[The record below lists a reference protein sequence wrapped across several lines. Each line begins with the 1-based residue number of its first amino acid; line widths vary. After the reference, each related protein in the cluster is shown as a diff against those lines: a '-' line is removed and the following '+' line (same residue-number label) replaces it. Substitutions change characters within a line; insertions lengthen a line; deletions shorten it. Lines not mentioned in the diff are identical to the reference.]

1 MALLVTYRAP
11 ALESVQNPT
20 ARDAILKGHAMMS
33 IWAANPGVAR
43 NIRRIEEGMVRQ
55 GLLATND
62 PAASSANSAAASVPP
77 VVVHQQGVLSDI
89 SIQRVAG
96 ASSGPAVEQGPL
108 VRERMGLGMVMEHV
122 LDSNP
127 ALDVRTATVHANQ
140 SIMSGSNAVQHRQ
153 Q

>member
-20 ARDAILKGHAMMS
+20 ARAAILKGHAMMS

-62 PAASSANSAAASVPP
+62 PAASSANSAASVPP

-108 VRERMGLGMVMEHV
+108 VRERMGLGMVMEQV

-140 SIMSGSNAVQHRQ
+140 SIMSGSNAVQHWQ